1 MKRKIDTKG
10 AIYSIGCTT
19 LIIFKYFA
27 LALGIY
33 YLGSFIASGL
43 ILFFKWNII
52 EDVVIA

>member
-43 ILFFKWNII
+43 ILFFK
-52 EDVVIA
+52 